1 MINHCDNFFKLP
13 YVHVMIVITVANEQ
27 ILSMF
32 AYLIFLESNFFTVNF
47 TVKKLQCK
55 GIMKHC
61 MQKSSVRVFVFMQS
75 GPSVLIG

>member
-1 MINHCDNFFKLP
+1 MINHCDHFFKLP
-13 YVHVMIVITVANEQ
+13 YVHVMIVIPGANEQ

-32 AYLIFLESNFFTVNF
+32 AYLIFHESNFFTVNF

-55 GIMKHC
+55 GIKKHC
-61 MQKSSVRVFVFMQS
+61 MQKSSVPVFVFMQS